1 MKRSFSF
8 TIFIIIA
15 VLALCLLSSCS
26 SCKKDSGLDEFE
38 QLIVSTSS
46 PEEQGEAFASAVYVV
61 IPRSSGFELAARAK
75 ALADALTEK
84 TGIETFLKYDSEPT
98 VSGTFE
104 ILVGYTS
111 RLISKENFE
120 DLRDL
125 DYICRYDRGAIVLGG
140 RTESATIEAI
150 TKFENE
156 ILPGA
161 SYAAIMSENAHFEVY
176 GEYDIEEFTLN
187 GYPIYEYTVAHCGD
201 SYEIAEVISKY
212 VKENIGYTLSH
223 AQKETYDAQNSKY
236 IWLLLDESDE
246 GVATISAKD
255 GNIVMSASD
264 LYGLSLVATDFISTL
279 GESIADKSARVT
291 LEGSRTLDYSIG
303 NIDIALGFADN
314 TGKSDFNLILNI
326 ADAINKSD
334 SELICFY
341 PTGNSLV
348 NHIRNNCPASYT
360 LLTVDVGN
368 AKSVAILYRNDSFLS
383 VSPERRD
390 GTVWVTAVAKDGKSW
405 QVRVDDGSDYPI
417 KYHSGEILVLSGT
430 ILGDGNID
438 LIARAKYGST
448 SYDKIENRIY
458 SESAACIKSET
469 VAEYSARESY
479 YGMLELELV
488 EKYHESFIILKNTL
502 N

>member
-26 SCKKDSGLDEFE
+26 SCKKNSGLDEFE

-46 PEEQGEAFASAVYVV
+46 PEDDGEAFASAVYVV

-187 GYPIYEYTVAHCGD
+187 GYPIYEYTVAYCGD

-212 VKENIGYTLSH
+212 VKENIGYTLTH

-236 IWLLLDESDE
+236 IWLLLDEGSE
-246 GVATISAKD
+246 GAATISAKD
-255 GNIVMSASD
+255 ENIVMSASD
-264 LYGLSLVATDFISTL
+264 LYGLSLVATEFISSL
-279 GESIADKSARVT
+279 DDSIADKSARVT
-291 LEGSRTLDYSIG
+291 LEGSRVLDYSIS
-303 NIDIALGFADN
+303 NIDVAFGFADN
-314 TGKSDFNLILNI
+314 TGKTDFALILSLAEAI
-326 ADAINKSD
+326 DSADSD
-334 SELICFY
+334 LICFY
-341 PTGNSLV
+341 PTKNSL
-348 NHIRNNCPASYT
+348 IDDIKLNCPSDCTYLA
-360 LLTVDVGN
+360 VDVGN
-368 AKSVAILYRNDSFLS
+368 EMSLPVLYKTAAFSS
-383 VSPERRD
+383 VSTEHSE
-390 GTVWVTAVAKDGKSW
+390 GTVWVTATAKNGKSW
-405 QVRVDDGSDYPI
+405 TIRIDDGSDESFY
-417 KYHSGEILVLSGT
+417 YRGDEIMVLSGL
-430 ILGDGNID
+430 ILGDGNVD
-438 LIARAKYGST
+438 LIARVKYGTT
-448 SYDKIENRIY
+448 SDKIENRIY
-458 SESAACIKSET
+458 SESAACISSRT
-469 VAEYSARESY
+469 IGEYSGQNSY
-479 YGMLELELV
+479 YGMLATKLT
-488 EKYHESFIILKNTL
+488 EKYHESFIILKDTL
-502 N
+502 K